1 MTYEHQNRVPEPW
14 PEEVRGGLR
23 FPSDTIVA
31 KDISLGSLENVAKDP
46 THRVKA
52 DRFKVEK
59 EFIRELTSPKKK
71 NDDDGTGKGKGRK
84 SQKPAGSHGSGSG
97 GQSGCTQNKTPIVL
111 QMSVT

>member
-31 KDISLGSLENVAKDP
+31 KDISIKSLGNVAKDP
-46 THRVKA
+46 THSVKA

-59 EFIRELTSPKKK
+59 DFIRELTKHKKK
-71 NDDDGTGKGKGRK
+71 DDDGTGKGKGSK

-111 QMSVT
+111 QMSAT